1 MGARRKNVT
10 LRKIYIQRVTV
21 SNVDQTVK
29 VIYTSII
36 SFKISKMTAFIQK
49 SVDFG
54 NQFVPVPKD
63 IEKESLEYN
72 TVQMF

>member
-1 MGARRKNVT
+1 
-10 LRKIYIQRVTV
+10 
-21 SNVDQTVK
+21 
-29 VIYTSII
+29 
-36 SFKISKMTAFIQK
+36 MTAFIHK